1 LAAAAEKN
9 DGAENPPEKNAA
21 GRISA
26 EEKNAAAA
34 GFISGSFSAVVQ
46 IILCPI
52 FVSLLS

>member
-9 DGAENPPEKNAA
+9 DGAENRPEKNAA

-34 GFISGSFSAVVQ
+34 GFFSGSFSAVVQ
-46 IILCPI
+46 IVLCLI